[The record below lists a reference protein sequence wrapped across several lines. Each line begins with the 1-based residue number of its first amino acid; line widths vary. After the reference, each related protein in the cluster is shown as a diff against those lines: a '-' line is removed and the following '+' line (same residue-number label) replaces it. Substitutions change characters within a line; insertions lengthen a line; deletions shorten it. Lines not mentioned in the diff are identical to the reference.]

1 MRPTNGENQPNIL
14 IVDDTPANLR
24 LLAQMLADHGFHA
37 RPVLNGAQALAAA
50 QLMPPDLILLDI
62 RMPVM
67 DGYEVCRRLKA
78 DARTSD
84 VPVIFLSALS
94 ETNDKL
100 RAFQTGGVDYIT
112 KPFQAEEVL
121 ARVQTQLT
129 VRSLQQ
135 HLQAEIAERDGL
147 IADLRA
153 YAHTVAHE
161 LRSPLAGALGA
172 ALLLADPAADMPEAE
187 MREFAGLMVGNLQ
200 KANDIVKELLLLAEL
215 RQAEIVLKPLDMGAT
230 VAAALARVA
239 PQAEQ
244 ANATIE
250 QPASW
255 PAVCGYAPWVE
266 EIWVN
271 YLTNALKYGGAPP
284 QITLGAE
291 PTPDGHARFWVSD
304 KGTGLSPEQQRR
316 LFVPFTRLDV
326 TDVNGHGL
334 GLSIVQRITQKL
346 HGQAGVMSSGVPGE
360 GSTFYFVLPGAGREN
375 GAGAGVNG
383 R

>member
-1 MRPTNGENQPNIL
+1 MLPSNGDNQPNIL

-62 RMPVM
+62 RMPLM
-67 DGYEVCRRLKA
+67 DGYEVCRQLKA
-78 DARTSD
+78 DPRTGD
-84 VPVIFLSALS
+84 IPVIFLSALS

-147 IADLRA
+147 IADLRD

-172 ALLLADPAADMPEAE
+172 AQLLADPVAAMPEAE
-187 MREFAGLMVGNLQ
+187 MREFAALMVENLE

-215 RQAEIVLKPLDMGAT
+215 RQAEIALKPLDMGAI

-239 PQAEQ
+239 PQVEQ
-244 ANATIE
+244 VNATIE

-271 YLTNALKYGGAPP
+271 YLSNALKYGGAPP

-291 PTPDGHARFWVSD
+291 PLPDGQARFWVGD
-304 KGTGLSPEQQRR
+304 KGAGLSPEQQRQ
-316 LFVPFTRLDV
+316 LFVPFTRLDA
-326 TDVNGHGL
+326 TRANGHGL
-334 GLSIVQRITQKL
+334 GLSIVQRIIQKL

-360 GSTFYFVLPGAGREN
+360 GSTFFFVLPGAGREN
-375 GAGAGVNG
+375 GAGVNG